1 MCGNREPHELRHQSL
16 LKIDRDQII
25 ESTWQAYQSE
35 VSVRGYLVKQR
46 EHPTFLRTT
55 SSSNL
60 LEEGGIFLIV
70 LGRESR
76 RGVARIAR
84 CACIVTT
91 S

>member
-1 MCGNREPHELRHQSL
+1 M
-16 LKIDRDQII
+16 
-25 ESTWQAYQSE
+25 
-35 VSVRGYLVKQR
+35 KQR
-46 EHPTFLRTT
+46 EHPSFLRTT

-84 CACIVTT
+84 CACIVTI